1 MEFGI
6 LDDRGNMLTDI
17 ELNSLVKEIHS
28 ESPTMG
34 VSMVIGKLRM
44 NGYCVSRER
53 VRCALRS
60 ADPLTVA
67 LRWTGGL
74 SRRQPYSVA
83 GPNSLWHIGRCILV
97 GMHVCCFDIIFYSFT
112 FQQCFCFRLTPQTN
126 SVENCNSWMH

>member
-6 LDDRGNMLTDI
+6 LDDRGNMLSDI
-17 ELNSLVKEIHS
+17 ELNSLVKEMHS
-28 ESPTMG
+28 ESPAMG
-34 VSMVIGKLRM
+34 VTMVIGKLRM
-44 NGYCVSRER
+44 KGYRASRER

-83 GPNSLWHIGRCILV
+83 GPNSLWHIGRCT
-97 GMHVCCFDIIFYSFT
+97 YT
-112 FQQCFCFRLTPQTN
+112 YRY
-126 SVENCNSWMH
+126 CNYEVDF